1 MTHDTRHTQLHA
13 IYHYLIVVVASL
25 VLCLTVESCH
35 EETIYEDSFQ
45 ISFETSVQDH
55 TSISRAT
62 IFENQ
67 NDILDDAADGKGGG
81 NLTMHAYVSNTGT
94 ERFKSRAWYFNN
106 VWRFYDETSNKFY
119 NHYWPN
125 ERMDFFAYMPW
136 DGSGRLKNIEVG
148 NHVAGTGLTVNC
160 NMQSTTADQN
170 DETDDLLDP
179 LGQETIIAY
188 TPNKHKELVELHF
201 VHPFAAVSFE
211 LKQAHRNLT
220 INWIRFNNVYLTG
233 TTTLN
238 KATNNSTQISWTG
251 TPPTSTFEIPVGKTI
266 PTDINFGAKIGGPY
280 LVMPQSFGKGTDSK
294 ADDITITINY
304 FWNNEKTYDDEI
316 SNDEDYNSQ
325 NKEDEMNKNNIY
337 QISRPL
343 TGEWL
348 AGNKYNYVLN
358 LGDNQEEILFKVE
371 VERWE
376 VTGGNNNIF
385 DVE

>member
-1 MTHDTRHTQLHA
+1 MVKQLQY
-13 IYHYLIVVVASL
+13 ITYSL
-25 VLCLTVESCH
+25 LAALLMLGCNEELTP
-35 EETIYEDSFQ
+35 EDSFQ

-55 TSISRAT
+55 TGISRAT

-67 NDILDDAADGKGGG
+67 NDILNDAADGKGGG

-94 ERFKSRAWYFNN
+94 ERFKDRAWYFNG
-106 VWRFYDETSNKFY
+106 WRFYDASSNKFY

-125 ERMDFFAYMPW
+125 ESMDFFAYMPW
-136 DGSGRLKNIEVG
+136 EESERLKNIEVDKYE
-148 NHVAGTGLTVNC
+148 VGTGLTIKC

-188 TPNKHKELVELHF
+188 TPNKYKEEFVLHF

-233 TTTLN
+233 TTTL
-238 KATNNSTQISWTG
+238 KDDTYNSPQISWTG
-251 TPPTSTFEIPVGKTI
+251 TGAPNTFTIPVGKTI
-266 PTDINFGAKIGGPY
+266 PDQINFGAKIGGPY
-280 LVMPQSFGKGTDSK
+280 LVMPQSLSK
-294 ADDITITINY
+294 ATITIRY
-304 FWNNEKTYDDEI
+304 VWNNEIGSDDVI
-316 SNDEDYNSQ
+316 SGDEDYNSLDPD
-325 NKEDEMNKNNIY
+325 DEKNKNNIY
-337 QISRPL
+337 QITRPL
-343 TGEWL
+343 SENWL
-348 AGNKYNYVLN
+348 AGNKYTYVLN
-358 LGDNQEEILFKVE
+358 LGDNEAEILFKVL
-371 VERWE
+371 VEPWE

>member
-1 MTHDTRHTQLHA
+1 MIEKLRYITYTLLA
-13 IYHYLIVVVASL
+13 ALL
-25 VLCLTVESCH
+25 MLGCNEELTP
-35 EETIYEDSFQ
+35 EDSCQ
-45 ISFETSVQDH
+45 ICFETSVQDH

-67 NDILDDAADGKGGG
+67 NDILNDAADGKGGG

-94 ERFKSRAWYFNN
+94 ERFKSRAWYFNG
-106 VWRFYDETSNKFY
+106 VWRFYDGTSNKFY

-125 ERMDFFAYMPW
+125 YSMDFFAYMPW
-136 DGSGRLKNIEVG
+136 EESERLKNIKVR
-148 NHVAGTGLTVNC
+148 NHVAGKGLTINC
-160 NMQSTTADQN
+160 TMQGTTEDN
-170 DETDDLLDP
+170 NNETDDLLDP

-188 TPNKHKELVELHF
+188 TPNKHKETVNLHF

-238 KATNNSTQISWTG
+238 ATTESNTQITWSPTG
-251 TPPTSTFEIPVGKTI
+251 STSSFTIPVNKKI
-266 PTDINFGAKIGGPY
+266 PDDINFGAKIGGPY
-280 LVMPQSFGKGTDSK
+280 LVMPQNLTS
-294 ADDITITINY
+294 ATITINY
-304 FWNNEKTYDDEI
+304 HWDNQKNADDPVTGDEDTNTNNE
-316 SNDEDYNSQ
+316 
-325 NKEDEMNKNNIY
+325 IY
-337 QISRPL
+337 QIKREL
-343 TGEWL
+343 TGNWL

-371 VERWE
+371 VEPWE

>member
-1 MTHDTRHTQLHA
+1 MTNDTRHTQLHA
-13 IYHYLIVVVASL
+13 IYHYLIVVVANL
-25 VLCLTVESCH
+25 MLCLTIQSCH

-81 NLTMHAYVSNTGT
+81 NLTMYAYISN
-94 ERFKSRAWYFNN
+94 EEAVRFNSRAWYFNN
-106 VWRFYDETSNKFY
+106 VWRFYDGESNKFY

-125 ERMDFFAYMPW
+125 ESMDFFAYMPW

-148 NHVAGTGLTVNC
+148 NHVAGTGLTINC
-160 NMQSTTADQN
+160 TMQGTTADQN

-238 KATNNSTQISWTG
+238 ATTDNSTQISWTG
-251 TPPTSTFEIPVGKTI
+251 TGSKNSFTIPVGKTI
-266 PTDINFGAKIGGPY
+266 PDQINFGAKIGGPY
-280 LVMPQSFGKGTDSK
+280 LVMPQSLSE
-294 ADDITITINY
+294 ATITIRY
-304 FWNNEKTYDDEI
+304 VWNNEMPSDDVI
-316 SNDEDYNSQ
+316 TGDEDYNSLDPD
-325 NKEDEMNKNNIY
+325 NEMNKNNIY
-337 QISRPL
+337 QITRPL
-343 TGEWL
+343 TGVWL

-371 VERWE
+371 VEPWL
-376 VTGGNNNIF
+376 VTGGDNNIF

>member
-1 MTHDTRHTQLHA
+1 MVKKTLQTQ
-13 IYHYLIVVVASL
+13 IEHYITIIL
-25 VLCLTVESCH
+25 LTLFTFAVQSCS
-35 EETIYEDSFQ
+35 EEIISDDANQ
-45 ISFETSVQDH
+45 ISFETSVQDNVNF
-55 TSISRAT
+55 TRAT

-67 NDILDDAADGKGGG
+67 NDILNDAADGKGGG
-81 NLTMHAYVSNTGT
+81 NLTMYAYISN
-94 ERFKSRAWYFNN
+94 EEAVRFKSRAWYFNN
-106 VWRFYDETSNKFY
+106 VWRFYDASSNKFY

-125 ERMDFFAYMPW
+125 ESMDFFAYMPW

-148 NHVAGTGLTVNC
+148 NHVAGTGLTIKC

-179 LGQETIIAY
+179 RGQETIIAY

-238 KATNNSTQISWTG
+238 ATTDNSTQISWTG
-251 TPPTSTFEIPVGKTI
+251 TGSTSSFTIPVGKTI

-280 LVMPQSFGKGTDSK
+280 LVMPQSFNKDPDSTD
-294 ADDITITINY
+294 DDITITINY
-304 FWNNEKTYDDEI
+304 TWDDATDTNT
-316 SNDEDYNSQ
+316 SNDTYEITRS
-325 NKEDEMNKNNIY
+325 
-337 QISRPL
+337 L

-358 LGDNQEEILFKVE
+358 LGDNEAEILFKVL
-371 VERWE
+371 VEPWQ
-376 VTGGNNNIF
+376 VTGGDNNIF

>member
-13 IYHYLIVVVASL
+13 IYHYLRVVVASL

-67 NDILDDAADGKGGG
+67 NDILDEGKGGG

-94 ERFKSRAWYFNN
+94 ERFKSRAWYFSD
-106 VWRFYDETSNKFY
+106 VWRFYDASSNKFY

-125 ERMDFFAYMPW
+125 YSMDFFAYMPW

-148 NHVAGTGLTVNC
+148 NHVAGTGLTINC
-160 NMQSTTADQN
+160 TMQGTTADQN

-220 INWIRFNNVYLTG
+220 INRISFNNVYLTG
-233 TTTLN
+233 STTLN
-238 KATNNSTQISWTG
+238 NDTKEVTDVSWT
-251 TPPTSTFEIPVGKTI
+251 PTGSQSTFTIPVGKTI
-266 PTDINFGAKIGGPY
+266 PSEINFGAPIGGPY
-280 LVMPQSFGKGTDSK
+280 LVMPQSFGKGTDSTD
-294 ADDITITINY
+294 DDITITINY
-304 FWNNEKTYDDEI
+304 TWDD
-316 SNDEDYNSQ
+316 DG
-325 NKEDEMNKNNIY
+325 NNILEDNDTKDLVSS
-337 QISRPL
+337 ITLNGVDKWES
-343 TGEWL
+343 GK
-348 AGNKYNYVLN
+348 KYNYVLN

-371 VERWE
+371 VERWL
-376 VTGGNNNIF
+376 VTGGDNNIF

>member
-1 MTHDTRHTQLHA
+1 MIEKLRYITYTLLA
-13 IYHYLIVVVASL
+13 ALLMLGCSEE
-25 VLCLTVESCH
+25 LTP
-35 EETIYEDSFQ
+35 EDSCQ
-45 ISFETSVQDH
+45 ICFDTSVQDH
-55 TSISRAT
+55 TGISRAT
-62 IFENQ
+62 IFENEV
-67 NDILDDAADGKGGG
+67 DILDDAADGKGGG

-94 ERFKSRAWYFNN
+94 ERFKSRAWYFNK
-106 VWRFYDETSNKFY
+106 VWRFYDGTSNKFY

-125 ERMDFFAYMPW
+125 YSMDFFAYMPW

-148 NHVAGTGLTVNC
+148 NHVAGTGLTINC
-160 NMQSTTADQN
+160 TMQGTTADN
-170 DETDDLLDP
+170 NNETDDLLDP

-188 TPNKHKELVELHF
+188 TPNKHKEKVILHF

-238 KATNNSTQISWTG
+238 ATTESNPQISWTG
-251 TPPTSTFEIPVGKTI
+251 TGAPNTFTIPVGKTI
-266 PTDINFGAKIGGPY
+266 PDQINFGAKIGGPY
-280 LVMPQSFGKGTDSK
+280 LVMPQSLTS
-294 ADDITITINY
+294 ATITINY
-304 FWNNEKTYDDEI
+304 TWNNEKTYDDEI
-316 SNDEDYNSQ
+316 GNDEDYNSQ
-325 NKEDEMNKNNIY
+325 NKEDEKNKNNIY
-337 QISRPL
+337 QIKRTL

-371 VERWE
+371 VEPWE